1 MADVNQEGGQGAA
14 GGWTRVVTGRP
25 RLTLLLAL
33 LFVALT
39 VVAGSGVGDRLSS
52 GGFEA
57 PHSQSAYATDALAR
71 DFPASQPNL
80 VLLVDTRSADPDS
93 PAVAAEGRRLARRLA
108 ADPDVV
114 GVTSYWDGRAPVLRA
129 RDGSS
134 AMITARLRG
143 DDDAVAREVKRIAPA
158 FRGVHGPIRVSVGG
172 NAQMRHEMQSTIQQD
187 LVRAEAIAL
196 PVTLVLL
203 VMVFGSA
210 VAAMLPLAIG
220 LIAILG
226 TSAVLRAVTE
236 FTDVSVFA
244 ENLTTALGLG
254 LAVDYALFIVRR
266 FREELASGAAPLP
279 AVAATLRTAG
289 RTVLFSALTVA
300 AALSA
305 MLVFPQYFLRSFA
318 YAGVAVVLL
327 AAGAALV
334 VLPAVLVLL
343 GERVNA
349 LDLRRL
355 RRRRRAGAQVARVE
369 PGSRYAALARLVMR
383 RAPVFAVGAVGVLL
397 LLGLPF
403 LSVQFGSADDR
414 QLPSGAESHVVQQ
427 HLRTDYAGSTVGA
440 ITVLAQDAG
449 PAALADYRR
458 QVAALPGVVRV
469 EGPFTGGGDTGTAY
483 LEVVPEGPAVD
494 AGSQRLVGR
503 IRAVPADFRA
513 SVAGQSAVL
522 VDSKHAIAGPLPW
535 AAGIVGARHPGA
547 GVPAHRQCGGARP
560 GGGAQRPQ
568 PDRDVRRGGMGL
580 PGRPPVGA
588 AGLHHDRQHRDDP
601 AGPDVLR
608 GLRTVHGLRGLPAVP
623 HQGGVRQDGRPRGV
637 HRVRPART
645 GGLITAAAVI
655 LAVVMVGIG
664 MSRVTNTKMLG
675 MGIALAVLMDAMV
688 IRTLL
693 VPAVMRLTGRAT
705 WWAPGALRRF
715 HERFGISEGGAAAA
729 PSEEGGAPRS
739 GERRDPEPA
748 GRS

>member
-1 MADVNQEGGQGAA
+1 MADVNQAGGEGGA
-14 GGWTRVVTGRP
+14 GGWTRLVTGRP
-25 RLTLLLAL
+25 WATLLGAL

-39 VVAGSGVGDRLSS
+39 VVAGSGVGERLSS

-57 PHSQSAYATDALAR
+57 PHSESSYATDALTR

-80 VLLVDTRSADPDS
+80 VLLVDTRGADPDS
-93 PAVAAEGRRLARRLA
+93 PAVAAEGRRLAQRLA
-108 ADPDVV
+108 ADPDVT
-114 GVTSYWDGRAPVLRA
+114 GVTSYWDGRASVLRA
-129 RDGSS
+129 EDGGS

-143 DDDAVAREVKRIAPA
+143 DDDAIAKEVKRIAPA
-158 FRGVHGPIRVSVGG
+158 FRGAHGPVRVSVGG
-172 NAQMRHEMQSTIQQD
+172 SAEMLHEMQTTIQQD

-196 PVTLVLL
+196 PITLVLL

-210 VAAMLPLAIG
+210 VAALLPLVIG
-220 LIAILG
+220 VVAILG
-226 TSAVLRAVTE
+226 TSAVLRGITE

-266 FREELASGAAPLP
+266 FREELAAGAAPRP

-327 AAGAALV
+327 AAAAALV

-355 RRRRRAGAQVARVE
+355 RRRRADAGAAQAE
-369 PGSRYAALARLVMR
+369 PGARYAALARLVMR
-383 RAPVFAVGAVGVLL
+383 RAPLFAVGAVAALLVL
-397 LLGLPF
+397 GAPF
-403 LSVQFGSADDR
+403 LGVRFGSADDR
-414 QLPSGAESHVVQQ
+414 QLPSGAEAHVVQE
-427 HLRTDYAGSTVGA
+427 HLRTDYAGSPVGA
-440 ITVLAQDAG
+440 VTVLAEDAG
-449 PAALADYRR
+449 PAELADYRR
-458 QVAALPGVVRV
+458 QVAALHGVVRV
-469 EGPFTGGGDTGTAY
+469 EGPVAGAEAGTSY
-483 LEVVPEGPAVD
+483 LTVVPEGAAVD
-494 AGSQRLVGR
+494 AGSQRLVGD
-503 IRAVPADFRA
+503 IRSVPADFRA
-513 SVAGQSAVL
+513 SVTGPSAVL
-522 VDSKHAIAGPLPW
+522 VDSKHAIAQRLPW
-535 AAGIVGARHPGA
+535 AAGIVGLVTLVLVFLLTGSVVVPVQAVVLNGLSLTAMFGA
-547 GVPAHRQCGGARP
+547 VVWVFQDGHLSGLLGFTSTGSIETTLPVLMFCVAFGLSMDYGVFLLSRIKEEYDRTGDHRASIEF
-560 GGGAQRPQ
+560 
-568 PDRDVRRGGMGL
+568 
-580 PGRPPVGA
+580 
-588 AGLHHDRQHRDDP
+588 
-601 AGPDVLR
+601 
-608 GLRTVHGLRGLPAVP
+608 GLR
-623 HQGGVRQDGRPRGV
+623 
-637 HRVRPART
+637 RT

-675 MGIALAVLMDAMV
+675 LGIALAVLMDAMV

-693 VPAVMRLTGRAT
+693 VPAAMRLSGRAT
-705 WWAPGALRRF
+705 WWAPGVLRRF
-715 HERFGISEGGAAAA
+715 HERFGLSEGAGPGRPA
-729 PSEEGGAPRS
+729 ETGGAPRS